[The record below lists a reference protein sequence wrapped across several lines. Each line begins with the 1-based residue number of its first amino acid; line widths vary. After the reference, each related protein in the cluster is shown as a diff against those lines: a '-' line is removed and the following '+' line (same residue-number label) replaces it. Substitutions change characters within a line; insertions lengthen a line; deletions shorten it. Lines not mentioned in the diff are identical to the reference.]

1 MKKWWC
7 GWGLNPGPFT
17 FAVDALILSYR
28 TTTTDTLQVRQMRWK
43 MKSFNFRCK
52 RTINIEMIAKVLK
65 FAFKNTSVQNWSDA
79 STTIAI
85 STYWIVRIECTYLI
99 YLLTESTDHSYCI
112 GWLHKKTARWL
123 YLMTVHIELALQ
135 LYTLLVLTVC
145 TADYTCWLYLLTVLL
160 NVLLNVL
167 TDCTYWKHLLTVL
180 THFTY

>member
-1 MKKWWC
+1 
-7 GWGLNPGPFT
+7 
-17 FAVDALILSYR
+17 
-28 TTTTDTLQVRQMRWK
+28 MRWK

-52 RTINIEMIAKVLK
+52 RTINIAMIAKVLK

-123 YLMTVHIELALQ
+123 YLMAVNIELALQ
-135 LYTLLVLTVC
+135 LYTLLILTEC
-145 TADYTCWLYLLTVLL
+145 TYWLYLLILRHSLKEKSIRFHTKLGRT
-160 NVLLNVL
+160 NRQ
-167 TDCTYWKHLLTVL
+167 TDIAIYRSAITAKQEWLKSIISSGYS
-180 THFTY
+180 